1 MARRSGETRTAHL
14 VPRAGLTP
22 SVVLARARWLRGTIG
37 AAPSKPAGPR

>member
-1 MARRSGETRTAHL
+1 MACRSGETRTAHL

-22 SVVLARARWLRGTIG
+22 SALLACATWLGGTIG